1 MTRQHASLFAFISAI
16 VLLAACDQDGRV
28 APDPPLVDPPL
39 TDPRGL
45 ILTATIA
52 YPAEIYVMRSDGSG
66 LRQLTRDSANDLDP
80 RWSPD
85 GRLIIFSRATDVVG
99 GNTGS
104 PDIWVMNPDGS
115 NKRVLYH
122 GVGQEHEP
130 AYSPDGRYIAFAQ
143 SDPGIGLRVHVIN
156 ADGTGERLVT
166 QSAESRAPDWRPDGS
181 RILFLGTRASR
192 SSRSIYTALPDGTD
206 EQLVGGDAACVG
218 NIQEARWSP
227 DGGRI
232 AYRCDDAPGGAIFV
246 IHADGTSRVRL
257 SPVSPGPNYDF
268 DRYPVW
274 SPDGRQIAYMS
285 VHYGDPTGPWVMDT
299 TGANRTRLDLPATA
313 GLVPLDWG
321 AVTAGP

>member
-1 MTRQHASLFAFISAI
+1 MTSLRVSRYAI
-16 VLLAACDQDGRV
+16 ATLALVLLGCHHDRPI
-28 APDPPLVDPPL
+28 APEPPL

-45 ILTATIA
+45 ILMATIA
-52 YPAEIYVMRSDGSG
+52 YPAEIYVMRSDGTG
-66 LRQLTRDSANDLDP
+66 LRQLTSDSANDLDP

-85 GRLIIFSRATDVVG
+85 GRAIVFSRATDARG
-99 GNTGS
+99 GSAGS
-104 PDIWVMNPDGS
+104 PDIYLMNPDGS
-115 NKRVLYH
+115 DKRVLYH

-130 AYSPDGRYIAFAQ
+130 AYSPDGQHIAFAQ
-143 SDPGIGLRVHVIN
+143 RDPGIGMRVHMMN

-166 QSAESRAPDWRPDGS
+166 PMAESGAPDWRPDGA
-181 RILFLGTRASR
+181 RILFLGTRPARASR
-192 SSRSIYTALPDGTD
+192 SMYTALPDGTD

-218 NIQEARWSP
+218 NVQEARWSP

-257 SPVSPGPNYDF
+257 SPVSPGPLYDF

-274 SPDGRQIAYMS
+274 SPDGAQIAFLGVRS
-285 VHYGDPTGPWVMDT
+285 THPTGPWVMDT
-299 TGANRTRLDLPATA
+299 TGANAKTLGLPATA

-321 AVTAGP
+321 AVSGVAGP